1 MLNRKPLMVAALAAT
16 VAVATL
22 STQAYANDDALLG
35 AVIGA
40 GIGAAIGHSV
50 HGRDG
55 AVVGGAIGALAGASI
70 AAGSDRYYDVDYD
83 SPVYYG
89 PAETYYQT
97 APVYYGRPPFIYA
110 TPRAD
115 YIGYHSPRYVQQAGT
130 STMDATTGMAT
141 TATADA
147 DDDSMSLVARQ
158 AAPLKRAGPLF
169 IWEMQTS
176 QVSMPRDGTIV
187 RNLTRPHSLSIN

>member
-1 MLNRKPLMVAALAAT
+1 MLNGKPLMVAALAAT

-40 GIGAAIGHSV
+40 GIGAAIGHNV

-70 AAGSDRYYDVDYD
+70 AAGSDRYYDPDYD

-115 YIGYHSPRYVQQAGT
+115 YIGYHWPRYVQ
-130 STMDATTGMAT
+130 
-141 TATADA
+141 
-147 DDDSMSLVARQ
+147 
-158 AAPLKRAGPLF
+158 
-169 IWEMQTS
+169 
-176 QVSMPRDGTIV
+176 
-187 RNLTRPHSLSIN
+187 HSRHIDYGRHDRHGDNGHRGR